1 MPPKDRDVL
10 ATAFG
15 TCRLD
20 RPEAQPNLLTLPL
33 MRGNPILRALFLV
46 IAMSFTSVLVIV
58 VLGNAR
64 QPLPDSPEP
73 DEPAPPSA
81 LIPTLLTVK
90 LSSPAES
97 LQFVEPSGRVIEIP
111 VEGLIIEHEAELAII
126 DHLWNPTLNI
136 VWVSPQ
142 EHKFLRLDLEP
153 DHLPS
158 ASYHYDSSHQ
168 DEARPI
174 EVNFAPPSRNPH
186 H

>member
-1 MPPKDRDVL
+1 MAPTDRDVP

-20 RPEAQPNLLTLPL
+20 RREAKPTRHTLLL

-46 IAMSFTSVLVIV
+46 IAMCFTSVLVTV

-73 DEPAPPSA
+73 EAPDSPSA
-81 LIPTLLTVK
+81 LVPTFLTVK

-111 VEGLIIEHEAELAII
+111 VEGLIIEHEAELAIV
-126 DHLWNPTLNI
+126 DHLWSPTLKI

-142 EHKFLRLDLEP
+142 DHKFLRLDLEP
-153 DHLPS
+153 DNLPS
-158 ASYHYDSSHQ
+158 AIYHYDSSHQ

-174 EVNFAPPSRNPH
+174 EMSFAPPH